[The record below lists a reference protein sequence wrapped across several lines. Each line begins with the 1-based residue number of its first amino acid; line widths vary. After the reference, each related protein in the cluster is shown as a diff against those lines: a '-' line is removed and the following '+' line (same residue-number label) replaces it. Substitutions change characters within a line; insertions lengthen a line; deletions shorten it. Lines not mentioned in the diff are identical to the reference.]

1 MEIFRQIQ
9 LDNWWLTNL
18 GFIYQL
24 IYDLGTYFL
33 LSLIFIY
40 LYKTKIIGINVLYL
54 SLLFLLTPFLFNNS
68 FFSWVMLPDQMKYL
82 NNAYLLRDNPE
93 MVLDIAGKTPG
104 HKKVWIASAIYA
116 FSPIISFETFKG
128 ISLFNRAIFLLT
140 LIFFSKKKYI
150 DNYNV
155 ILFLILPSV
164 TLYTS
169 VALREN
175 LIILSLLYF
184 VYFYYEK
191 NYSLNLLVILF
202 LFITKPQML
211 AVIGIFLI
219 LNTVIKPD
227 KINYKVFSILFVTFC
242 ISLYIIEIDTLV
254 NSVNQMRE
262 GFFREEFGSYKSVS
276 ATTDYSSQMI
286 NLSFS
291 SIPVIIRSFL
301 NFIAPPLIKG
311 DVGILSIIH
320 LFEFSFLIFYAF
332 FRMNLQEKVNKY
344 ILFKWFLVLMIS
356 YLLHSLIVFN
366 NFTILRYKLPIMM
379 FVIFGY
385 FVNVKFNQLK
395 NENSSRYN
403 QFK

>member
-276 ATTDYSSQMI
+276 ATNDYSSQMI

-301 NFIAPPLIKG
+301 NFITPPLIKG

>member
-150 DNYNV
+150 DSYNV

>member
-68 FFSWVMLPDQMKYL
+68 FFSWGMLPDQMKYL
-82 NNAYLLRDNPE
+82 NNAYLLRENPE
-93 MVLDIAGKTPG
+93 MVLDIPGKTTG
-104 HKKVWIASAIYA
+104 HKKVWIVSAIYA

-140 LIFFSKKKYI
+140 LIFFSKKKYL

-219 LNTVIKPD
+219 LNAVIKQD
-227 KINYKVFSILFVTFC
+227 KINYKLFSILFVTFC
-242 ISLYIIEIDTLV
+242 ISFYIIDIDTLF
-254 NSVNQMRE
+254 NSANQMRE
-262 GFFREEFGSYKSVS
+262 GFFREEFGSYSSVS

-286 NLSFS
+286 DFSFS
-291 SIPVIIRSFL
+291 TIPVIIKSFY
-301 NFIAPPLIKG
+301 NFIAPPIIKG
-311 DVGILSIIH
+311 EVGILPIIH

-344 ILFKWFLVLMIS
+344 ILFKWFLVLLIS

-403 QFK
+403 